1 MKREEVHTGLLVRL
15 VSAWLD
21 VPRGTCATVD
31 TVGTLS
37 GTWLFTVRWHH
48 LKPVPHKR
56 HRSDRSLNLWE
67 QDLDKFEV
75 VTCDEAKATAPEDK
89 PTFITRQDNHRVQL
103 SLPFDENETHQ

>member
-1 MKREEVHTGLLVRL
+1 MKREEVHKGLLVRL
-15 VSAWLD
+15 ASAWLD
-21 VPRGTCATVD
+21 VPPGTCATVD

-75 VTCDEAKATAPEDK
+75 VICDEAKATAAEEK
-89 PTFITRQDNHRVQL
+89 PPFITRQGSHRQQL
-103 SLPFDENETHQ
+103 SLPFEEDELHQ